1 MNTELLRT
9 LPAVDMLVRKCNDYI
24 NNNSKKDGHFMPGPS
39 FLTHTV
45 KTVLDELRKKILT
58 GELTELPDEDGLV
71 ELVINKLYGDKEYNL
86 RRVINGTGITLHT
99 NLGRAPLS
107 VSAAEHVYDVA
118 RGYCNLEY
126 DIESGSRG
134 SRYSHVEKL
143 ICELTGA
150 ESALAVNNNAAAVM
164 LTLHA
169 LGYGREMIISRGEMV
184 EIGGSFRIPAVMQIS
199 GVTLKEIGCTNKTRL
214 SDYTDAVG
222 DNIAAI
228 LKVHPSNYVISGF
241 TQSVSIEEL
250 KENERIREANI
261 PIIYDLG
268 SGEFEDVD
276 LNADIICFSADK
288 LLGGPQGGIICG
300 KKKYIDI
307 IKKDDLIRTL
317 RLDKLTIAALE
328 ATLTEYKNKN
338 ENDIPVRK
346 ILGLT
351 KEELD
356 SKYDIFVQ
364 MAKEILDDRVELSK
378 IETVTE
384 TGGGSRPE
392 EELPDICVGIRIK
405 RGADEEISAE
415 KIACSLRGASPVPII
430 GRIHEDVFMLS
441 LRTMFE
447 NEYSEVISAI
457 SKLN

>member
-1 MNTELLRT
+1 MNTDLLRT
-9 LPAVDMLVRKCNDYI
+9 LPAVDTLVRKCNDYL
-24 NNNSKKDGHFMPGPS
+24 NNDLKKDGHLMPGPS
-39 FLTHTV
+39 FLTHAV
-45 KTVLDELRKKILT
+45 KTALDELRKKILT
-58 GELTELPDEDGLV
+58 GELTKLPDEDDLIK
-71 ELVINKLYGDKEYNL
+71 LVINILYGDKEYNL

-126 DIESGSRG
+126 DLETGSRG

-169 LGYGREMIISRGEMV
+169 LGYGRKMIISRGEEV

-199 GVTLKEIGCTNKTRL
+199 GVTLREVGCTNKTRL
-214 SDYTDAVG
+214 SDYTEALED
-222 DNIAAI
+222 DIAAI
-228 LKVHPSNYVISGF
+228 LKVHPSNYVINGF

-250 KENERIREANI
+250 KENEKIREAGI
-261 PIIYDLG
+261 PVIYDLG
-268 SGEFEDVD
+268 SGEFKDVD

-346 ILGLT
+346 LLGLT

-356 SKYDIFVQ
+356 AKYDIFVQ
-364 MAKEILDDRVELSK
+364 IAKEVFGDKVELMK

-392 EELPDICVGIRIK
+392 EELIDICVGIKIMS
-405 RGADEEISAE
+405 GEEEKMSAE
-415 KIACSLRGASPVPII
+415 KVACALRKAAPVPII

-457 SKLN
+457 SKLS